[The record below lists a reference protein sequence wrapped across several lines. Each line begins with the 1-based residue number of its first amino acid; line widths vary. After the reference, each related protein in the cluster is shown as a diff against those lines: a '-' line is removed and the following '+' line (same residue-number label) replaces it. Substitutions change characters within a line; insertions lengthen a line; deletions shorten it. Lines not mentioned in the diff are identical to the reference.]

1 MSIYIEGVNLPELS
15 DYSKRNN
22 TPEVYNLN
30 GAIVVYPD
38 GKVELKSYIG
48 TFEGTYN
55 VISVPPHGRL
65 GDLDALPISTAVPL
79 NGKPYR
85 YVHIDNIENA
95 PTIIPAE
102 EG

>member
-55 VISVPPHGRL
+55 VISVPPHGKL
-65 GDLDALPISTAVPL
+65 IDADDTE
-79 NGKPYR
+79 R
-85 YVHIDNIENA
+85 IDIEWECGEITKINA
-95 PTIIPAE
+95 PTIIPE
-102 EG
+102 DKGKT